1 MNKKE
6 QAEKVIEQEKF
17 SLFKME
23 LMERW
28 IQRQIIGGKKVD
40 LILGGIQR
48 DIKIKKDYLIFLEE
62 VLKDL

>member
-17 SLFKME
+17 SLFKMG

-40 LILGGIQR
+40 SILGGIQR